1 MPIELLNEYTMTTKD
16 GTDAFHLIEGAKKI
30 GLNAKGIKCDFEYI
44 KNNVKIP
51 FIAHVTINNTCQHY
65 IVVYKIKNN
74 TVKIM
79 DPECGFKTYKN
90 SEFIDIWNKIAI
102 ILYPN
107 KSLPIIKSN
116 QNLYSFIFNIL
127 KPFKK
132 EIKYMFFI
140 SLMITILSISGTY
153 YFKYIVDSINNIN
166 NLYIVS
172 FIFLIFILVKIM
184 CEYYRSKIIIFMDKR
199 INKTLTLNTYEHILS
214 LPYKYYKNKTTG
226 DIISRISD
234 LGYIKELITEASVT
248 IFVDAILVV
257 ITSMFLYLINNKLFI
272 LSSLIEIIYI
282 VIVLV
287 FNKILFIKIE
297 DNFKKNAE
305 LNSYLIESISSYETI
320 KGINIKDIILAKFSN
335 IFNKFNNSSNEI
347 NKIYNIEQ
355 TFKSVINYVG
365 NFTILFFGAM
375 LVIKNEMLI
384 GSLIT
389 YNAIFAYFTD
399 PIKNI
404 TNFGIS
410 IKKSY
415 ISLKRVNELY
425 NIEEEKLYE
434 HGNQSITFRGN
445 ISIKNLK
452 YTYDDINYLF
462 KNFTLN
468 IKSGEKIMILG
479 MSGSGKSTLMKLLL
493 KYYNCKRNSIFI
505 DDIDINDYNLI
516 DIKKNIKYV
525 SQQELLYN
533 DTLYNNIDIYR
544 NNDISKVS
552 NVCKLVKLDKLIS
565 KTPFGLDMVIEENG
579 FNLSGGER
587 QRIILARTLLSEFKI
602 LILDEGTNQIDI
614 ELERDILNNIL
625 KSFKDKTLIFVS
637 HRDNNKDLFDKIV
650 KLERKGIQNG

>member
-1 MPIELLNEYTMTTKD
+1 MGDSEISFWT
-16 GTDAFHLIEGAKKI
+16 
-30 GLNAKGIKCDFEYI
+30 
-44 KNNVKIP
+44 
-51 FIAHVTINNTCQHY
+51 FIILFFAA
-65 IVVYKIKNN
+65 
-74 TVKIM
+74 
-79 DPECGFKTYKN
+79 
-90 SEFIDIWNKIAI
+90 EFILLLWMA
-102 ILYPN
+102 
-107 KSLPIIKSN
+107 
-116 QNLYSFIFNIL
+116 
-127 KPFKK
+127 
-132 EIKYMFFI
+132 
-140 SLMITILSISGTY
+140 
-153 YFKYIVDSINNIN
+153 
-166 NLYIVS
+166 
-172 FIFLIFILVKIM
+172 
-184 CEYYRSKIIIFMDKR
+184 KIIYWSPD
-199 INKTLTLNTYEHILS
+199 
-214 LPYKYYKNKTTG
+214 KYYKNKTTG

-248 IFVDAILVV
+248 IFIDAILVV

-272 LSSLIEIIYI
+272 ISCLIEIIYI
-282 VIVLV
+282 VIVLI

-320 KGINIKDIILAKFSN
+320 KGINIKDIILAKFNN

-434 HGNQSITFRGN
+434 HGNQSITFKGN

-516 DIKKNIKYV
+516 DVKKNIKYV

-544 NNDISKVS
+544 NNGISKIS
-552 NVCKLVKLDKLIS
+552 KVCKLVKLDKLIS